1 MEIKKIR
8 KMGPHKIVYI
18 PKESSYEVGDL
29 VKVIKIKDEVETQ
42 I

>member
-18 PKESSYEVGDL
+18 PKESSYEVGDY
-29 VKVIKIKDEVETQ
+29 VKIVKIKNEEDTRT
-42 I
+42 